1 MHTLFYSGRQTRR
14 HLKDI
19 AVDERMILK
28 TKFVIVQAMRAYRKS
43 GSLAPL
49 LLNLGIKWR

>member
-1 MHTLFYSGRQTRR
+1 MR
-14 HLKDI
+14 DI

-28 TKFVIVQAMRAYRKS
+28 AKVVVVPAMRAYRKS

-49 LLNLGIKWR
+49 LLNLGIGWR